1 MDMKVTASN
10 FTHYECEFKERFGKK
25 REGVLTFE
33 RPAFSHVRRTD
44 NLNVPQVHFF
54 ASPIDEGRSRVMM
67 KEFGVKFIPKW
78 LLHLVMHLSSNPV
91 TSGDIWLHDAERS
104 ARVNSADS
112 KPRSVAVGAG
122 RAGRKTTY
130 GLNYIVASRSDVGTT
145 SFRKWWS
152 TYGFADAP
160 PNTFGPASESSLPK
174 YALSSA
180 EQNDPWSRHAKNCI
194 VCRRALSRMRV
205 LQKVVIAGA
214 SIGAIMLQRRPPIA
228 MASILLGISAHDLLG
243 KLATTIEGNTN
254 RAEIRNRSY
263 SATH

>member
-44 NLNVPQVHFF
+44 NFKIPQVHFF
-54 ASPIDEGRSRVMM
+54 ASPIDEGRSRVIM

-78 LLHLVMHLSSNPV
+78 LLHLIMHFSINPV

-104 ARVNSADS
+104 ARINSADN
-112 KPRSVAVGAG
+112 KPRSVAVGAA

-130 GLNYIVASRSDVGTT
+130 GLNYIVASKSDMGTT

-160 PNTFGPASESSLPK
+160 PNTFGPASASSLPTH
-174 YALSSA
+174 ALSSA

-194 VCRRALSRMRV
+194 VCRRALNQMRV

-214 SIGAIMLQRRPPIA
+214 SIGAIMRQRRPPLA
-228 MASILLGISAHDLLG
+228 MASILLGIYARDLPR
-243 KLATTIEGNTN
+243 KLATTIEGNPN
-254 RAEIRNRSY
+254 RAEIRNRGY